1 MKALIGFD
9 LRAAYL
15 TGTNVPMHCSGPEF
29 VRTLVPGWQ
38 LAAGSWKLTRDMER
52 VQQFAPALLAEILRR
67 QPPSDART
75 ALAWQVAVGTA
86 VARATTVRLDK
97 GRLIVTATDPRWI
110 AEIERAR
117 EPVLHRMQHLLGPD
131 SIRTI
136 SLSR

>member
-1 MKALIGFD
+1 
-9 LRAAYL
+9 
-15 TGTNVPMHCSGPEF
+15 
-29 VRTLVPGWQ
+29 
-38 LAAGSWKLTRDMER
+38 MER
-52 VQQFAPALLAEILRR
+52 VQQFAPAILAEILRR

-75 ALAWQVAVGTA
+75 AFAWQVAVGTA

-97 GRLIVTATDPRWI
+97 GRLTVTATDPRWI

-117 EPVLHRMQHLLGPD
+117 EPVLHRMQHLLGAE